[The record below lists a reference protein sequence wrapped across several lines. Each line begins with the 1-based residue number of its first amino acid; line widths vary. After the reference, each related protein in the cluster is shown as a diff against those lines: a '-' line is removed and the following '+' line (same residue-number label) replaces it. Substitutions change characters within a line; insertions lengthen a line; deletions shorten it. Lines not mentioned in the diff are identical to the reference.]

1 VAIVSA
7 RRAQLES
14 LLEGVRLPAGK
25 RELLEYAR
33 REDETLAAQLHMLP
47 DRKYRSLDEV
57 GEALEPAQPAPVPEH
72 APLPQSESGLPPG
85 GDDYLRADAKP
96 GAVRPHGPEAEDV
109 PGS

>member
-1 VAIVSA
+1 MSA

-33 REDETLAAQLHMLP
+33 REDETLAAQLHTLP
-47 DRKYRSLDEV
+47 EREYRSLDEV

-85 GDDYLRADAKP
+85 GDDYLRADAEP
-96 GAVRPHGPEAEDV
+96 GAVRPHGPEAKDV